1 MLANSRQ
8 GLLVRAN
15 SDNGIALG
23 NKLVASIARE
33 YCWKFTPLQCSADD
47 VLLLIANTAGTLAA
61 LEKYGQLRR

>member
-1 MLANSRQ
+1 M
-8 GLLVRAN
+8 VN

-33 YCWKFTPLQCSADD
+33 HCCLQRNADD
-47 VLLLIANTAGTLAA
+47 LLLLIANTAGTPAA